1 MTEGRPNDPAELVAA
16 MAAGD
21 SRSPLSELY
30 ALYASTVL
38 ALLTKM
44 LGSRPEAE
52 EILQE
57 VFVELWRRAP
67 QYDRSRGS
75 VIAWVVTVARSRAL
89 DALRARSRRYGDRQM
104 QFSDRHALGTDSGRP
119 DVLVSSTRWHQA
131 LRQAFKQLGEDQRA
145 VLELSYFLGMS
156 HDQIAQTLNLP
167 VGTVKSRILAG
178 MACFARDAPHHSPEH
193 GCVSD
198 DKERA
203 ELWLPSTQPG
213 QPRRKTK
220 RSWRRCLRRTQL

>member
-1 MTEGRPNDPAELVAA
+1 MTEGGPNDPAELVAA

-21 SRSPLSELY
+21 SGAPLSELY
-30 ALYASTVL
+30 ALYASMVL

-44 LGSRPEAE
+44 LGSRSEAE

-75 VIAWVVTVARSRAL
+75 VVAWVVTVARSRAL

-104 QFSDRHALGTDSGRP
+104 QFSDRHAFGTDSGRP

-131 LRQAFKQLGEDQRA
+131 LRQAFKQLSEDQRA

-178 MACFARDAPHHSPEH
+178 M
-193 GCVSD
+193 
-198 DKERA
+198 RA
-203 ELWLPSTQPG
+203 LRAMLPIIH
-213 QPRRKTK
+213 
-220 RSWRRCLRRTQL
+220 RSMVA

>member
-1 MTEGRPNDPAELVAA
+1 MMTEARPNDPADLVAA

-21 SRSPLSELY
+21 SGSPLSEFY

-38 ALLTKM
+38 ALLMKM
-44 LGSRPEAE
+44 LGSRAEAE

-67 QYDRSRGS
+67 QYDSSRGS
-75 VIAWVVTVARSRAL
+75 VVAWVVTVARSRAL
-89 DALRARSRRYGDRQM
+89 DALRARTRRHGDTQL
-104 QFSDRHALGTDSGRP
+104 QFFSQRHGLGTDGGRP

-131 LRQAFKQLGEDQRA
+131 LRQAFQRLSEDQRS

-156 HDQIAQTLNLP
+156 HGQIAEALNLP

-178 MACFARDAPHHSPEH
+178 M
-193 GCVSD
+193 
-198 DKERA
+198 RA
-203 ELWLPSTQPG
+203 LRTMLPIIH
-213 QPRRKTK
+213 
-220 RSWRRCLRRTQL
+220 RSMRV

>member
-1 MTEGRPNDPAELVAA
+1 MTDGRPVDPAQLVAA

-21 SRSPLSELY
+21 SGSPLSDLY

-38 ALLTKM
+38 ALLMKM
-44 LGSRPEAE
+44 LGSRSEAE

-67 QYDRSRGS
+67 QYDSSRGS
-75 VIAWVVTVARSRAL
+75 VVAWIVTVARSRAL
-89 DALRARSRRYGDRQM
+89 DALRARSRRHGDKQLH
-104 QFSDRHALGTDSGRP
+104 FSDRHALGTESGRP

-131 LRQAFKQLGEDQRA
+131 LRQAFEQLGEDQRA

-178 MACFARDAPHHSPEH
+178 M
-193 GCVSD
+193 
-198 DKERA
+198 RA
-203 ELWLPSTQPG
+203 LRTMLPIIH
-213 QPRRKTK
+213 
-220 RSWRRCLRRTQL
+220 RSMVA

>member
-1 MTEGRPNDPAELVAA
+1 MTDGRPNDPAELVAA

-21 SRSPLSELY
+21 SGAPLSALY
-30 ALYASTVL
+30 SLYASTVL
-38 ALLTKM
+38 ALLMKM
-44 LGSRPEAE
+44 LGSRSEAE

-67 QYDRSRGS
+67 QYDSSRGS
-75 VIAWVVTVARSRAL
+75 VVAWVVTVARSRAL
-89 DALRARSRRYGDRQM
+89 DALRARSRRYGDKQL

-131 LRQAFKQLGEDQRA
+131 LRQAFKQLSEDQRA

-156 HDQIAQTLNLP
+156 HDQIAETLNLP

-178 MACFARDAPHHSPEH
+178 M
-193 GCVSD
+193 
-198 DKERA
+198 RA
-203 ELWLPSTQPG
+203 LRTMLPIIH
-213 QPRRKTK
+213 
-220 RSWRRCLRRTQL
+220 RSMVA

>member
-1 MTEGRPNDPAELVAA
+1 MTGGAPNDPAELVAA

-21 SRSPLSELY
+21 AGAPLSELY
-30 ALYASTVL
+30 ALYASMVL
-38 ALLTKM
+38 ALLMKM
-44 LGSRPEAE
+44 LGSRSEAE

-67 QYDRSRGS
+67 QYDSSRGS
-75 VIAWVVTVARSRAL
+75 VVAWVVTVARSRAL

-131 LRQAFKQLGEDQRA
+131 LRQAFKQLSEDQRA

-156 HDQIAQTLNLP
+156 HDQIADTLKLP

-178 MACFARDAPHHSPEH
+178 M
-193 GCVSD
+193 
-198 DKERA
+198 RA
-203 ELWLPSTQPG
+203 LRTMLPIIH
-213 QPRRKTK
+213 
-220 RSWRRCLRRTQL
+220 RSMVA

>member
-1 MTEGRPNDPAELVAA
+1 MIDGRPNDPAELVAA

-21 SRSPLSELY
+21 SGAPLSALY
-30 ALYASTVL
+30 SLYASTVL

-44 LGSRPEAE
+44 LGSRSEAE

-67 QYDRSRGS
+67 QYDSSRGS
-75 VIAWVVTVARSRAL
+75 VVAWVVTVARSRAL
-89 DALRARSRRYGDRQM
+89 DALRARSRRYGDKQL

-131 LRQAFKQLGEDQRA
+131 LRQAFKQLSEDQRA

-156 HDQIAQTLNLP
+156 HDQIAETLNLP

-178 MACFARDAPHHSPEH
+178 M
-193 GCVSD
+193 
-198 DKERA
+198 RA
-203 ELWLPSTQPG
+203 LRTMLPIIH
-213 QPRRKTK
+213 
-220 RSWRRCLRRTQL
+220 RSMVA

>member
-1 MTEGRPNDPAELVAA
+1 MIDGRPNDPAELVAA

-21 SRSPLSELY
+21 SGAPLSALY
-30 ALYASTVL
+30 SLYASTVL

-44 LGSRPEAE
+44 LGSRSEAE

-67 QYDRSRGS
+67 QYDSSRGS
-75 VIAWVVTVARSRAL
+75 VVAWVVTVARSRAL
-89 DALRARSRRYGDRQM
+89 DALRARSRRYGDKQL

-131 LRQAFKQLGEDQRA
+131 LRQAFKQLSEDQRA
-145 VLELSYFLGMS
+145 VLELSYFLGMP
-156 HDQIAQTLNLP
+156 HDQIAETLKLP

-178 MACFARDAPHHSPEH
+178 M
-193 GCVSD
+193 
-198 DKERA
+198 RA
-203 ELWLPSTQPG
+203 LRTMLPIIH
-213 QPRRKTK
+213 
-220 RSWRRCLRRTQL
+220 RSMVA

>member
-1 MTEGRPNDPAELVAA
+1 MTGGAPNDPAELVAA

-21 SRSPLSELY
+21 SGAPLSELY
-30 ALYASTVL
+30 ALYASMVL
-38 ALLTKM
+38 ALLMKM
-44 LGSRPEAE
+44 LGSRSEAE

-67 QYDRSRGS
+67 QYDSSRGS
-75 VIAWVVTVARSRAL
+75 VVAWVVTVARSRAL

-131 LRQAFKQLGEDQRA
+131 LRQAFKQLSEDQRA

-156 HDQIAQTLNLP
+156 HDQIAETLKLP

-178 MACFARDAPHHSPEH
+178 M
-193 GCVSD
+193 
-198 DKERA
+198 RA
-203 ELWLPSTQPG
+203 LRAMLPIIH
-213 QPRRKTK
+213 
-220 RSWRRCLRRTQL
+220 RSMVA

>member
-1 MTEGRPNDPAELVAA
+1 MHEARPNDPADLVAA

-21 SRSPLSELY
+21 SGRALSEFY
-30 ALYASTVL
+30 QQYGSTVL

-44 LGSRPEAE
+44 LGSRAEAE

-67 QYDRSRGS
+67 EYDSSRGS
-75 VIAWVVTVARSRAL
+75 VISWVVTVARSRAL
-89 DALRARSRRYGDRQM
+89 DALRARTRRHGDKQL
-104 QFSDRHALGTDSGRP
+104 QFSERHALGTDGGRP

-131 LRQAFKQLGEDQRA
+131 LRQAFQRLSEDQRA

-156 HDQIAQTLNLP
+156 HGQIAEAPNLP

-178 MACFARDAPHHSPEH
+178 MRSLRTMLPIIHRSM
-193 GCVSD
+193 
-198 DKERA
+198 RA
-203 ELWLPSTQPG
+203 
-213 QPRRKTK
+213 
-220 RSWRRCLRRTQL
+220 